1 MKKMIC
7 VSLSIAMLITS
18 LFVPSAFAADKGV
31 EQAILTAKNLLDISD
46 DRYVIDEFSQN
57 GEDYNLSWKNRSEN
71 VLDGISATVSGGE
84 ITSYYKNYE
93 RDYDRMKFPTVTKED
108 AQAKGE
114 SFIAKVCP
122 TVFENMKIE
131 RSNFERYAG
140 GTYTF
145 TYTRYYD
152 SVPVRDQ
159 ETYVEV
165 AADSGEVVGFNTNY
179 DRNLTFEDKN
189 GAVGFEKAKDGY
201 IKNFGYELK
210 YVLKYDDKEKTNN
223 AFLAYVPNDV
233 KYYTYLDA
241 MTGEL
246 VDVKDLMFESRGGMG
261 DKQSAAMG
269 MLPDDTNNAKSEN
282 GAVLSKEEQALN
294 EEIAML
300 PKQDEIVN
308 KIKAVEEFK
317 IDGGYTVERYKIFK
331 NYDGEYFASVE
342 LSNEGAKRGEDY
354 TTKYIKYNL
363 TANRLENYSSYGTDI
378 RTENDKKADF
388 SDMEEKSQ
396 KFIDEYY
403 AEFANEFKYTKD
415 VNSDYVY
422 KFNRI
427 YGGIKVNSNF
437 ISFAYDE
444 YTGELTNVNFN
455 RDEAK
460 FASKENVKNIDELYS
475 KILTSD
481 TLKLNYIVYRKYGAD
496 NKLMRAAKLVYSLDD
511 NYTLYDANTLD
522 EVDYSG
528 EHPVERTYNYDDI
541 ENHYVKP
548 YAEKLAQLDIGFDG
562 TSLRPDES
570 VTKRDYLALIALAD
584 NRYYFDYASDQ
595 LAKIMIR
602 NGIIEKDDK
611 NLDEPVSRIDA
622 VRFMINKLGY
632 KEVASKTSIFNCPFA
647 DIPENMIGYATLGAA
662 FGIVSDKSDVLD
674 AQTNLTRADALII
687 IYNYLTR
694 E

>member
-57 GEDYNLSWKNRSEN
+57 GADYNLSWKNRDES

-93 RDYDRMKFPTVTKED
+93 RSYDRLKFPLVTKED
-108 AQAKGE
+108 AQTKAENFFK
-114 SFIAKVCP
+114 KVCP
-122 TVFENMKIE
+122 GIFENVKI
-131 RSNFERYAG
+131 SYSSFERYSG

-152 SVPVRDQ
+152 GVPVRGQ
-159 ETYVEV
+159 EIYAEV
-165 AADSGEVVGFNTNY
+165 AADTGEVVVFNTNY
-179 DRNLTFEDKN
+179 NRELTFEDKN
-189 GAVGFEKAKDGY
+189 GAVGFDKAKDGY

-210 YVLKYDDKEKTNN
+210 YVLKYDDTTKAYR
-223 AFLAYVPNDV
+223 AFLAYVPNEA
-233 KYYTYLDA
+233 KFYTYLDA
-241 MTGEL
+241 LTGET
-246 VDVKDLMFESRGGMG
+246 VDIKDLMFDGFGGMG

-269 MLPDDTNNAKSEN
+269 MLSGDTSNAKSEN

-294 EEIAML
+294 EEIAKL

-317 IDGGYTVERYKIFK
+317 IDGGYTVERYEIFK
-331 NYDGEYFASVE
+331 NYDGKYFASVDF
-342 LSNEGAKRGEDY
+342 SNEGAKRGEDY
-354 TTKYIKYNL
+354 TTKYIRYNL
-363 TANRLENYSSYGTDI
+363 TDNRLENYNLYSSEK
-378 RTENDKKADF
+378 RKKSDKKVDF
-388 SDMEEKSQ
+388 SNLEDNAR
-396 KFIDEYY
+396 KFIDKYYGEYK
-403 AEFANEFKYTKD
+403 NEFEYTKD
-415 VNSDYVY
+415 KNSDYRFSFERVY
-422 KFNRI
+422 D
-427 YGGIKVNSNF
+427 GIKVQNNG
-437 ISFAYDE
+437 ISFSYDE
-444 YTGELTNVNFN
+444 YTGELTNMYFS
-455 RDEAK
+455 RDEAE
-460 FASKENVKNIDELYS
+460 FAPKDNVKNLDEFYN
-475 KILTSD
+475 KIITEE
-481 TLKLNYIVYRKYGAD
+481 TLKLEYIVYRKYDAD
-496 NKLMRAAKLVYSLDD
+496 NKLMRATKLIYQLDND
-511 NYTLYDANTLD
+511 YAMYDANTL
-522 EVDYSG
+522 EPVDYSG
-528 EHPVERTYNYDDI
+528 EPTIERTYNYDDI

-570 VTKRDYLALIALAD
+570 VTKRDYLALIALAGGG
-584 NRYYFDYASDQ
+584 YYFDYASDQ
-595 LAKIMIR
+595 LAKMMIR
-602 NGIIEKDDK
+602 GGIIEKEDK

-632 KEVASKTSIFNCPFA
+632 KEVASKASIFNCPFA
-647 DIPENMIGYATLGAA
+647 DIPEDMIGYATLGAA

>member
-1 MKKMIC
+1 MKKLIC

-18 LFVPSAFAADKGV
+18 LFVPSAFAADEGV

-57 GEDYNLSWKNRSEN
+57 GADYNLSWKNRDEN

-93 RDYDRMKFPTVTKED
+93 LLLDEALPLYGSPELTEPIFTAASGSVMLATAFFEQADDAILTVH
-108 AQAKGE
+108 
-114 SFIAKVCP
+114 FL
-122 TVFENMKIE
+122 
-131 RSNFERYAG
+131 
-140 GTYTF
+140 
-145 TYTRYYD
+145 
-152 SVPVRDQ
+152 
-159 ETYVEV
+159 
-165 AADSGEVVGFNTNY
+165 ADSGEVVVFNTNY

-223 AFLAYVPNDV
+223 AFLAYVPNAV

-269 MLPDDTNNAKSEN
+269 MLSGDTENAKSSN

-294 EEIAML
+294 EEIAKL

-317 IDGGYTVERYKIFK
+317 IDGGYTVERYEIFK

-388 SDMEEKSQ
+388 SDMKEKSQ
-396 KFIDEYY
+396 KFINEYY
-403 AEFANEFKYTKD
+403 GEFANEFEYTKD
-415 VNSDYVY
+415 INSDYVY
-422 KFNRI
+422 KFNRV
-427 YGGIKVNSNF
+427 YDGIKVDNNC
-437 ISFAYDE
+437 INFAYDE

-460 FASKENVKNIDELYS
+460 FASKENVKGIDELYS
-475 KILTSD
+475 KILTED

-496 NKLMRAAKLVYSLDD
+496 NKLMHATKLVYSLDN

-522 EVDYSG
+522 AVDYSG
-528 EHPVERTYNYDDI
+528 EQPVERTYNYGDI

-632 KEVASKTSIFNCPFA
+632 KEVASKAGIFNCPFA

>member
-1 MKKMIC
+1 MKKLIC
-7 VSLSIAMLITS
+7 VSLSIAMLVTA

-57 GEDYNLSWKNRSEN
+57 GADYNLSWKNRDES

-93 RDYDRMKFPTVTKED
+93 RDYDRMKFPAVAKED
-108 AQAKGE
+108 AQAKAE
-114 SFIAKVCP
+114 SFLAKVCP
-122 TVFENMKIE
+122 TVFENTKIE

-152 SVPVRDQ
+152 GVPVRDQ

-165 AADSGEVVGFNTNY
+165 AADSGEVVVFNTNY
-179 DRNLTFEDKN
+179 DRSLTFEDKN

-241 MTGEL
+241 MTGET

-261 DKQSAAMG
+261 DKQSAAKDMFSG
-269 MLPDDTNNAKSEN
+269 DTENAKSSN

-294 EEIAML
+294 EEIAKL

-317 IDGGYTVERYKIFK
+317 IDGGYTVERYEIFK

-388 SDMEEKSQ
+388 SDMEEKSR

-403 AEFANEFKYTKD
+403 AEFANEFKYTKN

-422 KFNRI
+422 KFDRI
-427 YGGIKVNSNF
+427 YDGIKVNSNF

-475 KILTSD
+475 KILTED

-496 NKLMRAAKLVYSLDD
+496 NKLMHATKLVYSLDD

-528 EHPVERTYNYDDI
+528 EQPVERTYKYDDI

-602 NGIIEKDDK
+602 NGIIEKEDK

-632 KEVASKTSIFNCPFA
+632 KEVASKAGIFNCPFA